1 MFANEAL
8 VDKLFSILEREEP
21 LNPLLAGYFAKIVST
36 LIARRPEE
44 TFQVKTS
51 GCFPANAVRM
61 FAGDAAVSSDTDDSK
76 RRHCRRRQSS
86 ISSPCLFFPQVFQS
100 RS

>member
-44 TFQVKTS
+44 TFQVRTS
-51 GCFPANAVRM
+51 GCFPANTVRM
-61 FAGDAAVSSDTDDSK
+61 HAGDAAVPSDHDDSQ
-76 RRHCRRRQSS
+76 RHRRRRQSS
-86 ISSPCLFFPQVFQS
+86 ISCPCLFFAQVFQS
-100 RS
+100 RN